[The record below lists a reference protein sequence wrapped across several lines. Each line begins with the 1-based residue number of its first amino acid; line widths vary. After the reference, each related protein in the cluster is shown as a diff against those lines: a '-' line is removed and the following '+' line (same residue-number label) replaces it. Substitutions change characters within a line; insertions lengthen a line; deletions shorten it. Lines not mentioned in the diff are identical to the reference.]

1 MVVSMD
7 AVFRKLRRRSDPWHF
22 CQGCSRWPMSGYV
35 GSFEPPTDGA
45 AVCPECVAKH
55 AMGTCKAD
63 CQVISIA
70 LERQA

>member
-1 MVVSMD
+1 
-7 AVFRKLRRRSDPWHF
+7 
-22 CQGCSRWPMSGYV
+22 MSGYV